1 MEFMEKENQDTTVKS
16 GTNIISLKIVVL
28 IVVISFIAGIGGAWL
43 FSQRLTKK
51 IVVVDVEKIIN
62 KRKEE
67 FTQKYSHRD
76 IVEETTKNEMSTDIR
91 EFAENME
98 RVLSEQ
104 SNDKIILNKGSVVS
118 TLDDITESVMTQIWG
133 K

>member
-1 MEFMEKENQDTTVKS
+1 MKTEKQDSTVKS
-16 GTNIISLKIVVL
+16 GANTTAFKMAALIVL
-28 IVVISFIAGIGGAWL
+28 ISFAAGIGGAWL
-43 FSQRLTKK
+43 FTQYLAKK
-51 IVVVDVEKIIN
+51 IVAVDVEKIIN

-76 IVEETTKNEMSTDIR
+76 IGDEATKNDMSRDIR
-91 EFAENME
+91 DFAEKME
-98 RVLSEQ
+98 RVLSEE

-118 TLDDITESVMTQIWG
+118 NLDDITESVMTQIWE

>member
-1 MEFMEKENQDTTVKS
+1 MEQMNTEKQDTTVKN
-16 GTNIISLKIVVL
+16 GANITVFKITVL
-28 IVVISFIAGIGGAWL
+28 IVIVSFAAGIGGAWL
-43 FSQRLTKK
+43 FTQRLAKK

-67 FTQKYSHRD
+67 FTQKYGHRD
-76 IVEETTKNEMSTDIR
+76 IGEATTKTEMSRDIG
-91 EFAENME
+91 EFAEKME

-118 TLDDITESVMTQIWG
+118 NLDDITESVMTQIWER
-133 K
+133 